1 MDTAIKVHLKWT
13 IVGGGKV
20 LDGGFRHGEAKLLS
34 VVRASS
40 ITCNGQPLPSCY
52 GHCSLPTESTLG
64 VSTTKTPLLSLL
76 IIAALALACGAPPA
90 AEEPAAEESSSAAV
104 AVREAALARLS
115 ALEGKYV
122 GLAEAVPQDKYTWSP
137 GEGVR
142 SVSELFLHVASANY
156 RLPNMIGTPPPEGM
170 NFEEYEKSTTDQAEI
185 VAALKASFP
194 HSRKAYENVA
204 DGDLENAVKVFGRD
218 STNAGALITFNGH
231 LSEYLGQGIA
241 YARVN
246 GVVPPWNQ

>member
-1 MDTAIKVHLKWT
+1 M
-13 IVGGGKV
+13 
-20 LDGGFRHGEAKLLS
+20 
-34 VVRASS
+34 
-40 ITCNGQPLPSCY
+40 
-52 GHCSLPTESTLG
+52 
-64 VSTTKTPLLSLL
+64 TKTPLLSLL
-76 IIAALALACGAPPA
+76 IIAALTLACGAPPA

-115 ALEGKYV
+115 SLEGKYV
-122 GLAEAVPQDKYTWSP
+122 GLAEAIPQDKYTWSP

-142 SVSELFLHVASANY
+142 SVSELLLHVTSANY
-156 RLPNMIGTPPPEGM
+156 RLPNMIGTPRPEGM

-185 VAALKASFP
+185 VAALKASFA
-194 HSRKAYENVA
+194 HTRKAYENVA

-231 LSEYLGQGIA
+231 LSEHLGQGIA

-246 GVVPPWNQ
+246 GVVPPWNK

>member
-1 MDTAIKVHLKWT
+1 M
-13 IVGGGKV
+13 
-20 LDGGFRHGEAKLLS
+20 
-34 VVRASS
+34 
-40 ITCNGQPLPSCY
+40 
-52 GHCSLPTESTLG
+52 
-64 VSTTKTPLLSLL
+64 TKTPLLSLL

-90 AEEPAAEESSSAAV
+90 AEEPAAEESSSSSAV

-122 GLAEAVPQDKYTWSP
+122 GLAEAVPQDKYTWRP

-142 SVSELFLHVASANY
+142 SVSELFLHVTSANY
-156 RLPNMIGTPPPEGM
+156 RLPNVIGTPPPEDM

-185 VAALKASFP
+185 VAALKASFA
-194 HSRKAYENVA
+194 HTRKAYENVA
-204 DGDLENAVKVFGRD
+204 DADLENAVKVFGRD

-231 LSEYLGQGIA
+231 LSEHLGQGIA

-246 GVVPPWNQ
+246 GVVPPWNK

>member
-1 MDTAIKVHLKWT
+1 M
-13 IVGGGKV
+13 
-20 LDGGFRHGEAKLLS
+20 
-34 VVRASS
+34 
-40 ITCNGQPLPSCY
+40 
-52 GHCSLPTESTLG
+52 
-64 VSTTKTPLLSLL
+64 TKTPLLSLL

-90 AEEPAAEESSSAAV
+90 AEEPVAEESSSAAV

-115 ALEGKYV
+115 SLEEKYV
-122 GLAEAVPQDKYTWSP
+122 GLAEAIPQDKYTWSP

-142 SVSELFLHVASANY
+142 SVSELLLHVTSANY
-156 RLPNMIGTPPPEGM
+156 RLPNMIGTPPPADM

-185 VAALKASFP
+185 VAALKASFA
-194 HSRKAYENVA
+194 HTRKAYENVA
-204 DGDLENAVKVFGRD
+204 DDDLENAVKVFGRD

-231 LSEYLGQGIA
+231 LSEHLGQGIA